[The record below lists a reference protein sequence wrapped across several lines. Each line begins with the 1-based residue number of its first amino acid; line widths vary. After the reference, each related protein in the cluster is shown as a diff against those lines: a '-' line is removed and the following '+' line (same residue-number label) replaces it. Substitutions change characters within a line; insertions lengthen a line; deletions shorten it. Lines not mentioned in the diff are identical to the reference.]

1 MIELAQLQQLIAV
14 SEQGTI
20 SAAAEELHLSQPALT
35 RSLQRLEGEL
45 GVVLFDRKRNR
56 AALNRVGEQAVARA
70 KAVLGAVD
78 DMAMEL
84 RLYAAR
90 LSTIAIGS
98 CGPAPMWDLAAELAE
113 RCPEKT
119 LSTEL
124 GDTETLLAGLKRGNY
139 RLILTDRLIEQTGIL
154 CGKYTQER
162 LYVALPPKHPLSA
175 RPSIRLAE
183 LGQESILAYR
193 DMGIWQRIV
202 QNNPQLHYLVQS
214 DRGTLAELVQ
224 ATDLPCFSSNLTAT
238 RFLGRS
244 NRVTVPLED
253 EEASVTFYLCAREN
267 DRILFEQLC

>member
-14 SEQGTI
+14 SEYGTI

-45 GVVLFDRKRNR
+45 GVTLFDRKRNR
-56 AALNRVGEQAVARA
+56 AALNRVGEMAVIRARS
-70 KAVLGAVD
+70 VLDAVD
-78 DMAMEL
+78 DMAAEL

-90 LSTIAIGS
+90 LSTVAIGS

-113 RCPEKT
+113 RNPEKT
-119 LSTEL
+119 ISTEL
-124 GDTETLLAGLKRGNY
+124 GDTEILLAGLKRGSY

-154 CGKYTQER
+154 CRKYTQER
-162 LYVALPPKHPLSA
+162 LCVALPPSHPLSTRA
-175 RPSIRLAE
+175 SIRLAE
-183 LGQESILAYR
+183 LGAESILAYR
-193 DMGIWQRIV
+193 DMGIWRRMV
-202 QNNPQLHYLVQS
+202 QKNTQIHYLAQS
-214 DRGTLAELVQ
+214 DRGTLAELIQ
-224 ATDLPCFSSNLTAT
+224 ATELPCFSSNLTAS

-267 DRILFEQLC
+267 DRTLFELLS

>member
-14 SEQGTI
+14 SEHGTI

-35 RSLQRLEGEL
+35 RSLQRLESEL
-45 GVVLFDRKRNR
+45 GVALFDRKRNR
-56 AALNRVGEQAVARA
+56 AALNRVGEQAVTRA

-78 DMAMEL
+78 DMAVEL

-113 RCPEKT
+113 RNPAKT

-124 GDTETLLAGLKRGNY
+124 GDTESLLAGLKRGSY
-139 RLILTDRLIEQTGIL
+139 RLILTDRPIEQPGIL
-154 CGKYTQER
+154 CQKYTQER
-162 LYVALPPKHPLSA
+162 LCVALPPNHPLST
-175 RPSIRLAE
+175 RPSIRMEE
-183 LGQESILAYR
+183 LREESILAYR
-193 DMGIWQRIV
+193 DMGVWRRIV
-202 QNNPQLHYLVQS
+202 QKNPQLHYLVQS

-224 ATDLPCFSSNLTAT
+224 ATELPCFSSNLTAS

-244 NRVTVPLED
+244 NRVSVPLED

-267 DRILFEQLC
+267 DRILFEQLS

>member
-14 SEQGTI
+14 SEYGTI

-35 RSLQRLEGEL
+35 RSLQRLESEL
-45 GVVLFDRKRNR
+45 GVTLFDRKRNR
-56 AALNRVGEQAVARA
+56 AVLNRIGEMAVTRART
-70 KAVLGAVD
+70 VLDTVD
-78 DMAMEL
+78 GMSVEL

-113 RCPEKT
+113 RNPEKT

-124 GDTETLLAGLKRGNY
+124 GDTESLLAGLKRGSY
-139 RLILTDRLIEQTGIL
+139 RLILTDRPIEQPGIL
-154 CGKYTQER
+154 CQKYTQER
-162 LYVALPPKHPLSA
+162 LCVALPPSHPLST
-175 RPSIRLAE
+175 RPSIRMDE

-193 DMGIWQRIV
+193 DMGVWQRIV
-202 QNNPQLHYLVQS
+202 QKNPQLHYLAQS
-214 DRGTLAELVQ
+214 DRGTLAELIQ
-224 ATDLPCFSSNLTAT
+224 ATELPCFSSNLTAA

-267 DRILFEQLC
+267 DRILFEQLS